1 MTKHKKLLYFKNI
14 ISTIQNE
21 TGLHARPGNEFV
33 TFIKTLTNCKVEIEN
48 EAGKKVNASSLLKV
62 LSLGV
67 KKGSV
72 LTVYC
77 DGENEQEA
85 LKKIEEFLANLI
97 EEFLAN
103 LKD

>member
-1 MTKHKKLLYFKNI
+1 MTTGKV
-14 ISTIQNE
+14 TIQNE

-33 TFIKTLTNCKVEIEN
+33 TFIKSLTGCKVEVEN

-62 LSLGV
+62 LSLGA

-77 DGENEQEA
+77 DGENEEEN
-85 LKKIEEFLANLI
+85 LKKIEEFIADLPK
-97 EEFLAN
+97 
-103 LKD
+103 KDKD

>member
-1 MTKHKKLLYFKNI
+1 MTTGKV
-14 ISTIQNE
+14 TIQNE

-33 TFIKTLTNCKVEIEN
+33 TFIKTLTGCKVEVEN
-48 EAGKKVNASSLLKV
+48 EAGKRVNGYSLLKV

-77 DGENEQEA
+77 EGENEEEN
-85 LKKIEEFLANLI
+85 LKKIEEFLANL
-97 EEFLAN
+97 
-103 LKD
+103 KD

>member
-1 MTKHKKLLYFKNI
+1 MTTGKV
-14 ISTIQNE
+14 TIQND

-33 TFIKTLTNCKVEIEN
+33 TFIKSLAGCKVEVEN
-48 EAGKKVNASSLLKV
+48 ENGKRVNASSLLKV

-77 DGENEQEA
+77 DGDNEEEN
-85 LKKIEEFLANLI
+85 LKKIEEFI
-97 EEFLAN
+97 AN

>member
-1 MTKHKKLLYFKNI
+1 MTTGKV
-14 ISTIQNE
+14 TIQNE

-33 TFIKTLTNCKVEIEN
+33 TFVKSLSGCKIEVEN
-48 EAGKKVNASSLLKV
+48 EAGKRVNASSLLKV

-72 LTVYC
+72 ITIYC
-77 DGENEQEA
+77 DGENEEEV
-85 LKKIEEFLANLI
+85 LKKIEEFLG
-97 EEFLAN
+97 N

>member
-1 MTKHKKLLYFKNI
+1 MIKGQV
-14 ISTIQNE
+14 TIQNE
-21 TGLHARPGNEFV
+21 TGLHAFV

-85 LKKIEEFLANLI
+85 LKKIEEFLANL
-97 EEFLAN
+97 
-103 LKD
+103 KD

>member
-1 MTKHKKLLYFKNI
+1 MTTGKI
-14 ISTIQNE
+14 TIQNK

-33 TFIKTLTNCKVEIEN
+33 TFIKTLIGCKVEVEN
-48 EAGKKVNASSLLKV
+48 EAGKRVNGSSLLKV

-77 DGENEQEA
+77 EGENEAEN
-85 LKKIEEFLANLI
+85 LKKIEEFLANL
-97 EEFLAN
+97 
-103 LKD
+103 KD